1 MIVLTALGVFV
12 VGVVYIDA
20 LTTTLAPQAG
30 AGPVTRRLTGLVWRS
45 VLRFQRSTGARV
57 VTRRAGPVI
66 LVGTVMHWVVL
77 LWLGW
82 SLIFLG
88 HENSVRNTATGETAG
103 GTDVVYFVGFNLF
116 TLGVGDFVATS
127 PGWRLAAVVAS
138 FSGLFLIT
146 LSITYLLS
154 VVSAVVARRALAA
167 QIGSIGR
174 SPEDIVSRAWD
185 GRRFTDASIQQLA
198 VLASP
203 LALTTE
209 HHLAFPVLEHF
220 SAPEVTTS
228 APVCVAR
235 LDEAMRLIDTGVG
248 ADHRPHES
256 ALAPVRAILDR
267 YLDVVS
273 RNAVDDDGAKAP
285 PPPDLDRL
293 RAAGVPVVDDRTYVR
308 ALDSHAATRSAWR
321 RHVRTAGW
329 DWAGVSGGRTPEK
342 L

>member
-1 MIVLTALGVFV
+1 MIILMALGVLV

-30 AGPVTRRLTGLVWRS
+30 AGPVTRRLTRLVWRS

-66 LVGTVMHWVVL
+66 LVGTVMHWIVL

-82 SLIFLG
+82 SLVFLG
-88 HENSVRNTATGETAG
+88 RENTVRNAATGETAG
-103 GTDVVYFVGFNLF
+103 ATDVVYFVGFNLF

-174 SPEDIVSRAWD
+174 SPEEIVGRAWD
-185 GRRFTDASIQQLA
+185 GRTFTDASIQQLA

-235 LDEAMRLIDTGVG
+235 LDEAVRLIDTGVD

-256 ALAPVRAILDR
+256 ALAPVRAILHR
-267 YLDVVS
+267 YLEVVS
-273 RNAVDDDGAKAP
+273 RNAVDDDGANTP
-285 PPPDLDRL
+285 PPPDLDCL
-293 RAAGVPVVDDRTYVR
+293 RAAGVPVVDDCTHVL

-329 DWAGVSGGRTPEK
+329 DWAGVTGGGTPEK
-342 L
+342 